1 MEVNYKKISDAAALA
16 GRLKCLENA
25 LHEITHPDNCLIS
38 VHITFDY
45 SGEKKEIT
53 FYDMTIEEDKE
64 QRWRAKRGESYYFV
78 GSAFGI
84 SSYREKFDSTDN
96 GLWNSGNYFRTAD
109 EAQKYADEFRRMLHG
124 RTLDKEE

>member
-53 FYDMTIEEDKE
+53 FYDMTIVDNYIKGMEAEISNLKKKIEE
-64 QRWRAKRGESYYFV
+64 
-78 GSAFGI
+78 
-84 SSYREKFDSTDN
+84 
-96 GLWNSGNYFRTAD
+96 L
-109 EAQKYADEFRRMLHG
+109 
-124 RTLDKEE
+124 